1 MQSRQRLQFQAVG
14 EFLYIDASPDMVSI
28 TTERGGYQLKQG
40 AQIIDP
46 KLTGMVTVENMGE
59 AGTVTIICGYGRYIP
74 PSDGQKVEVTA
85 LPSVTLSP
93 EQEVNIGNTPS
104 VKIAPYQ
111 SVEVSG
117 MPSMRIAPY
126 QQIEVSKLP
135 PVKIGPYEQ
144 IAVSSLPAVSLADNQ
159 SVAINGMPDV
169 KLAAGQE
176 VGIRSLPKV
185 QLETGQAVKVYANN
199 PLLTK
204 PVIAQQADSRVLTVA
219 TGKIDIAAN
228 TSRCHILLKASP
240 ANTAAIT
247 LDTGW
252 ELAAGEQLKL
262 ETSAALSF
270 AGTDGDTLQ
279 MIEVTR

>member
-1 MQSRQRLQFQAVG
+1 MSFHQYMQSRQRLQFQAVG
-14 EFLYIDASPDMVSI
+14 EFLYIEASPDMVSI

-93 EQEVNIGNTPS
+93 EQEINIGTMPKVALVDGQA
-104 VKIAPYQ
+104 VK
-111 SVEVSG
+111 VS
-117 MPSMRIAPY
+117 A
-126 QQIEVSKLP
+126 QP
-135 PVKIGPYEQ
+135 PVQ
-144 IAVSSLPAVSLADNQ
+144 IAANQQVAVSSLPPVTLDANQQVAVA
-159 SVAINGMPDV
+159 
-169 KLAAGQE
+169 
-176 VGIRSLPKV
+176 SLPKV

-199 PLLTK
+199 PLMTK
-204 PVIAQQADSRVLTVA
+204 PVIAQQAASRVLTVA

-228 TSRCHILLKASP
+228 ASRCHILLKASP
-240 ANTAAIT
+240 ANTAAIV
-247 LDTGW
+247 LGTGW

-270 AGTDGDTLQ
+270 TGTDGDTIQ

>member
-1 MQSRQRLQFQAVG
+1 MSLNQYMQPRQRLQFQAVG
-14 EFLYIDASPDMVSI
+14 EFLYIDACPDMVSV

-59 AGTVTIICGYGRYIP
+59 AGTVTIICGFGRYIP
-74 PSDGQKVEVTA
+74 PTDGQKVEVTT

-93 EQEVNIGNTPS
+93 EQEVNIGTIPS

-111 SVEVSG
+111 SVEVSEL
-117 MPSMRIAPY
+117 PAVRIAQY
-126 QQIEVSKLP
+126 QR
-135 PVKIGPYEQ
+135 
-144 IAVSSLPAVSLADNQ
+144 IAVSSLPAVSLKENQ
-159 SVAINGMPDV
+159 QVAVTGLPDV
-169 KLAAGQE
+169 KLATGQE
-176 VGIRSLPKV
+176 IAVKSLPKV
-185 QLETGQAVKVYANN
+185 QLETGQAVKVYATN

-204 PVIAQQADSRVLTVA
+204 PVIAGQASGSALAVTA
-219 TGKIDIAAN
+219 GKIDIAEN
-228 TSRCHILLKASP
+228 TSRCHILLKAGP
-240 ANTAAIT
+240 ANTAAIV
-247 LDTGW
+247 LGTGW

-270 AGTDGDTLQ
+270 TGTDGDTLQ